1 LLAETLKPEGF
12 LAATSDPRSSSHLRV
27 TIVPP
32 MLGLSVIDL
41 REGEG
46 NGCVSAVFISASIHY
61 SGANETG
68 RKEDALSARSRHLSR
83 RSE

>member
-1 LLAETLKPEGF
+1 
-12 LAATSDPRSSSHLRV
+12 
-27 TIVPP
+27 

-46 NGCVSAVFISASIHY
+46 NGCVSAVFISAGIHY